1 MKRIMAVYD
10 LDLFYARRF
19 ADVMNQKENIPFA
32 VMAFTSL
39 ERLRQY
45 AGGHSI
51 EILLVSSQV
60 NMDEICDLG
69 IGQVITLTEGEKKE
83 GDKDYPSVYKYQSSS
98 DIIRE
103 VMACYSAGDEPDG
116 AEHGRAASVIGVY
129 SPVGRCLKT
138 SFALT
143 LGQLMA
149 ADRRVLYVTL
159 EDYSGL
165 ASMTGEEYKSDFS
178 DILYYFSQGNLNFM
192 RLSGIVHSIGN
203 MDYIPP
209 ARYPEDL
216 AHIPAEQMAELIRKL
231 AADCGY
237 EIIILDVGNYGHQAA
252 PILSVCQI
260 VYMPIKED
268 GISSAKIW
276 EFEAYAEKGGRI
288 HLFCPV
294 GCPFAGSYKA
304 LDIKEEI
311 LKPFSYHPSSP
322 HRAGRPAAGH
332 NKCSG
337 HDLNPLLPVQK
348 NCHARHHFNV
358 SRSYHAKQ
366 VERKQAQKNHHSS
379 GCRRPCLC
387 ASSCCQKIP
396 KSGQNSRLYKHVRNL
411 PCFPVRNCRRC
422 QTCVQDPL

>member
-1 MKRIMAVYD
+1 MAVYD

-192 RLSGIVHSIGN
+192 QSRWQSLSGSWRQTAAMRLLFWMWEI
-203 MDYIPP
+203 MDIRLRRFSPS
-209 ARYPEDL
+209 ARSC
-216 AHIPAEQMAELIRKL
+216 I
-231 AADCGY
+231 
-237 EIIILDVGNYGHQAA
+237 
-252 PILSVCQI
+252 
-260 VYMPIKED
+260 
-268 GISSAKIW
+268 
-276 EFEAYAEKGGRI
+276 
-288 HLFCPV
+288 
-294 GCPFAGSYKA
+294 
-304 LDIKEEI
+304 
-311 LKPFSYHPSSP
+311 
-322 HRAGRPAAGH
+322 
-332 NKCSG
+332 
-337 HDLNPLLPVQK
+337 
-348 NCHARHHFNV
+348 
-358 SRSYHAKQ
+358 
-366 VERKQAQKNHHSS
+366 
-379 GCRRPCLC
+379 CR
-387 ASSCCQKIP
+387 
-396 KSGQNSRLYKHVRNL
+396 
-411 PCFPVRNCRRC
+411 
-422 QTCVQDPL
+422 